1 MFFYIRINSNN
12 SIVYAVS
19 SSEEKKDKDLIPL
32 SDKEF
37 ENVGKYSKF
46 DINTRTF
53 SVMIDD
59 YVSDLDKVK
68 QDKILISKQQLAVWL
83 ENNPIFSTIHNSSGE
98 YYTVTQEKQ
107 TQLTQMITLASL
119 AAQTSQSFTP
129 TWNSTSNICEEWTIN
144 ELTVLTFQI
153 TQYVLPRVKKQQS
166 YEVQIRE
173 CQTIEEVESI
183 EIDYATI

>member
-1 MFFYIRINSNN
+1 MNKYVTRIDDNLNITEIRNTFDYSDDDIELSREEYEKALKYEKFNPTNREFYNLRPEVLTDLEESKNKRIVESKYLLEKWLESNPLF
-12 SIVYAVS
+12 SIVH
-19 SSEEKKDKDLIPL
+19 
-32 SDKEF
+32 
-37 ENVGKYSKF
+37 
-46 DINTRTF
+46 
-53 SVMIDD
+53 
-59 YVSDLDKVK
+59 
-68 QDKILISKQQLAVWL
+68 
-83 ENNPIFSTIHNSSGE
+83 NPNGE

-119 AAQTSQSFTP
+119 AAQTSQSFIP
-129 TWNSTSNICEEWTIN
+129 TWNSTSNVCEEWTIN

>member
-1 MFFYIRINSNN
+1 MNKYIIRISNDFN
-12 SIVYAVS
+12 IIGLLNTFDYLDDDIELSREEYEKALKYEKFNPTNREFYNLRPEVLTDLEEWKNKRIVES
-19 SSEEKKDKDLIPL
+19 KHLLEK
-32 SDKEF
+32 
-37 ENVGKYSKF
+37 
-46 DINTRTF
+46 
-53 SVMIDD
+53 
-59 YVSDLDKVK
+59 
-68 QDKILISKQQLAVWL
+68 WL
-83 ENNPIFSTIHNSSGE
+83 ESNPLFSTVHNLNGE

-144 ELTVLTFQI
+144 ELTGLTFQI

-173 CQTIEEVESI
+173 CQTIEEVEAI
-183 EIDYATI
+183 EIEYETI